1 MAVFGCFFSCAESYG
16 MLKMGKF
23 GRNGKPIALLFGKK
37 WLFLGSFSVVLK
49 VDGS

>member
-1 MAVFGCFFSCAESYG
+1 MCN
-16 MLKMGKF
+16 L

-49 VDGS
+49 AKEC